1 MPKKYEII
9 KNAKDDYTL
18 KFKDK
23 EFNFHTNVKLIS
35 EMQQVHKKARLELIR
50 DLTKEN
56 MSYKDLTIEENKNG
70 KTYFDNS
77 NKVELENA
85 YIEGAIAEFFDNVCR
100 EKFNYSLTE
109 LIMEMGLNEEETETF
124 TSELVGALTGNIPSG
139 K

>member
-1 MPKKYEII
+1 MTKKYEII

-23 EFNFHTNVKLIS
+23 EFNFHTDVKLIS
-35 EMQQVHKKARLELIR
+35 EMQQVHKKARLELIK

-56 MSYKDLTIEENKNG
+56 MSYKDLTIEESKNG

-85 YIEGAIAEFFDNVCR
+85 YIEGAIQEFFDKICE
-100 EKFNYSLTE
+100 EKFGYNLTN
-109 LIMEMGLNEEETETF
+109 LILEMELNEEETEKF

-139 K
+139 N